1 MRMITLTPRAEREQ
15 HVFRQLLACM
25 SRPGSLGRVHV
36 QGDPV
41 VALLEALAVIGLF
54 LGAFLI
60 YRRVMRVIAQIEE
73 RQVAPVTA
81 RLKAIL
87 DDVQDVTSTIRGQAE
102 QVERL
107 IRWVIRSSSGAQ
119 NQEREK

>member
-1 MRMITLTPRAEREQ
+1 MNPAIVDLTTTNTW
-15 HVFRQLLACM
+15 LAV
-25 SRPGSLGRVHV
+25 LAF
-36 QGDPV
+36 